1 MGKIIIQ
8 KETTKDP
15 VSLVY
20 AGEQTSR
27 KRIVI
32 IREDLT
38 VFLPDMEEPGSIH
51 RFI

>member
-15 VSLVY
+15 VSLI

-38 VFLPDMEEPGSIH
+38 VFLPDMEEPGSIR